1 MPRVSWAPRERAKGG
16 AKLRSFPMTADT
28 PIRITPQ
35 QAQEHRSLPAIQ
47 EALLPWTV
55 RWMEQGQDFGRDGF
69 VQIVDADGAGG
80 AILRPLTLMIQCK
93 SHSASSAEPFTVP
106 VQTNRLKNWID
117 GSTPLVIV
125 VWSTVDGEI
134 GYRSAR
140 AAAAELDRLH
150 RDWRAQAEVG
160 IRFRTEDVL
169 EPGAAKEKVKRWVAD
184 ESDVF
189 GGADQFH
196 RVRRRVLL
204 TDLFNGTGRTSETLT
219 ATGEGTNQLHIV
231 MGTGWRGEELD
242 PRDIFAPR
250 VLAGAL
256 ILYEQVFVPLHL
268 MGVVRDS
275 VGPALNALLAEDR
288 IVPVAP
294 EAWVGF
300 RFDEG
305 ATRGQL
311 SCFGPSGLSPE
322 EIQRRAVDRW
332 IASVGVKGELADL
345 ITRKTHFLPRAISER
360 VAIQAKRH
368 LTDPRIRAALG
379 LTRSAADGSEPVWDR
394 YLVNRILHVNEAIA
408 LGNHFRID
416 VVEYEGGLGGLAA
429 ELWHSELRFDR
440 LFPSLESFQHLLDQT
455 GVPDLGLLEAIV
467 GLPRIAALS
476 ATPQAQEFRDWF
488 WDGIRGLSTPAPLA
502 EHTIQG
508 KLETMVGEALP
519 PIKLAAE
526 LKLLFFG
533 ALGED
538 YLVGTG
544 GLGDGRGFATRAR
557 EGQAR
562 LRVQREVQASVRKQ
576 EIAQRFGSVT
586 PYGPCPCASGEK
598 FRFCCGPKRRF

>member
-1 MPRVSWAPRERAKGG
+1 
-16 AKLRSFPMTADT
+16 MTADT

-35 QAQEHRSLPAIQ
+35 QAQEHRSSTAI
-47 EALLPWTV
+47 EMALAPWMI
-55 RWMEQGQDFGRDGF
+55 RWMQQGQDFGRDAF
-69 VQIVDADGAGG
+69 VQIADDDGTGG
-80 AILRPLTLMIQCK
+80 AILRPLTLMIQSK
-93 SHSASSAEPFTVP
+93 SHSAPSTEPFTVP
-106 VQTNRLKNWID
+106 VQTNRLRNWID
-117 GSTPLVIV
+117 GSTPLVVIA
-125 VWSTVDGEI
+125 WSDVDGGI

-150 RDWRAQAEVG
+150 RDWRTQAEVG
-160 IRFRTEDVL
+160 IRFRPEDVL
-169 EPGAAKEKVKRWVAD
+169 EANAAREKVKRWVAD
-184 ESDVF
+184 ESDIF

-196 RVRRRVLL
+196 RVSRRVLL
-204 TDLFNGTGRTSETLT
+204 TDLFHGTGRTSETLN
-219 ATGEGTNQLHIV
+219 AIGERGKPLQIV
-231 MGTGWRGEELD
+231 MGTGWLAQELD

-268 MGVVRDS
+268 LGVVHES

-288 IVPVAP
+288 IVPVAS
-294 EAWVGF
+294 EAWLGF
-300 RFDEG
+300 RFDEE

-322 EIQRRAVDRW
+322 EVQRRAVDRW
-332 IASVGVKGELADL
+332 IASAGVKGELADL
-345 ITRKTHFLPRAISER
+345 VTRKTHFLPRAISER
-360 VAIQAKRH
+360 VEIQAKRH

-379 LTRSAADGSEPVWDR
+379 LTHPAADASEPIWDR

-440 LFPSLESFQHLLDQT
+440 LFPSLESFQHLLDRT
-455 GVPDLGLLEAIV
+455 GVPDLGLLQGVV

-476 ATPQAQEFRDWF
+476 TTPQAQEFRDWF
-488 WDGIRGLSTPAPLA
+488 WDGIRGLSTPAPLGENA
-502 EHTIQG
+502 IQG

-519 PIKLAAE
+519 PIKLATE

-562 LRVQREVQASVRKQ
+562 LRLQREVQASVRKQ
-576 EIAQRFGSVT
+576 EIAQRFGSVA